1 MVVTLLKKI
10 NILFGRKFT
19 NYLRKKFV
27 FIFYQ
32 LETPTKKNMK
42 NDVNEKNCDS
52 VFIRCHVF

>member
-10 NILFGRKFT
+10 NILFGRKLT

-32 LETPTKKNMK
+32 
-42 NDVNEKNCDS
+42 
-52 VFIRCHVF
+52 